1 MKKALLIFAAA
12 GSLLLTSCD
21 NREKIEGAW
30 ESSPMKLDVPGTAT
44 SSATISYVFGQDGSV
59 TLSSDINLTEPVNRQ
74 VDEALMEYQVSV
86 SATASIQGKWQYVQ
100 DENDEVVIVL
110 DDNSFTLNIDPDAVT
125 FSQNILDG
133 QQTPETE
140 TMKQQAIEKYTA
152 MLTPAMKAYFTR
164 FGRLDD
170 IKVQKGF
177 LNCEISDTDYIFR
190 AI

>member
-1 MKKALLIFAAA
+1 
-12 GSLLLTSCD
+12 
-21 NREKIEGAW
+21 
-30 ESSPMKLDVPGTAT
+30 MKLDVPGTAT